1 MKRSFVL
8 KSGLV
13 GLVTSVIVMLVLFL
27 GRQFAGLP
35 FAPFDVFD
43 WMARVLPG
51 GLVIFSIET
60 MVKIINGLNLG
71 PTASTAKLA
80 EQSIAI
86 VQFLVLGLV
95 FGLAIA
101 LLSGK
106 NQKRA
111 TTIGLIGAAI
121 LWITA
126 ISVDGYLGFAPAG
139 PLASFVWLGVVL
151 LAWGWYLANWVKLL
165 GAESVTQPATSS
177 EPVPAAEPAA
187 GADIARRR
195 FLYLIGA
202 GGVGVMVLAT
212 GLVDIFKRATPAA
225 AVSPTQAGSAA
236 GATALPPTPAAVT
249 SAGALNSPS
258 VSALAARILPAPGT
272 RPEISAA
279 SDFYRIDINTIAPV
293 VDSSN
298 WKLNI
303 MGLVDK
309 PLNLGLDEIRARPSI
324 SEMVTMSCISNPVA
338 GSLIGTAR
346 WTGVPLKTI
355 LQEIGV
361 KPGANFISIQ
371 SIDQFYE
378 SLSLAEAMDDRTM
391 LVYDMDNAALT
402 PDHGFPLRIYI
413 PNHYGMKQPK
423 WITSMELTD
432 TDHSGYWVER
442 GWSQTAI
449 PQTTS
454 VIDTQ
459 NPAVDPATQTVPL
472 GGIAWAGA
480 RGIQKVEIQVDNNPW
495 TPVQLRTP
503 ALSPL
508 TWVQWRYDFPYKTG
522 RYQFSVRATD
532 GAGTLQSPVDMDV
545 FPDGATGL
553 DSVTLI
559 F

>member
-1 MKRSFVL
+1 MKRTFLL

-13 GLVTSVIVMLVLFL
+13 GLVTSVIVMLVLLL
-27 GRQFAGLP
+27 GRALAGLP

-60 MVKIINGLNLG
+60 MVKIINALNIG

-86 VQFLVLGLV
+86 VQFLVLGV
-95 FGLAIA
+95 IFGIVTA

-111 TTIGLIGAAI
+111 ATIGLIGAAI
-121 LWITA
+121 LWVTA
-126 ISVDGYLGFAPAG
+126 ISVDSYLGFAPAG
-139 PLASFVWLGVVL
+139 PIASFVWLGVVL
-151 LAWGWYLANWVKLL
+151 LAWGWYLGNWVKLL
-165 GAESVTQPATSS
+165 GGA
-177 EPVPAAEPAA
+177 PAAEEP
-187 GADIARRR
+187 DQQTNLARRR
-195 FLYLIGA
+195 FLYIMGA

-212 GLVDIFKRATPAA
+212 GLVDFFRRAVPATA
-225 AVSPTQAGSAA
+225 ASPTQASPVA
-236 GATALPPTPAAVT
+236 GAGAPAASVPAAVT
-249 SAGALNSPS
+249 STGALNSPS
-258 VSALAARILPAPGT
+258 DAALAARILQAPGT
-272 RPEISAA
+272 RPEITPV
-279 SDFYRIDINTIAPV
+279 DNFYRIDINTIAPV
-293 VDSSN
+293 VDASS
-298 WKLNI
+298 WKLNL

-309 PLNLGLDEIRARPSI
+309 PVNLGLDQIRSRPSI
-324 SEMVTMSCISNPVA
+324 SQMVTMSCISNPVA
-338 GSLIGTAR
+338 GDLIGTAR

-361 KPGANFISIQ
+361 KPGAKYIGIK
-371 SIDQFYE
+371 SIDEFYE
-378 SLSLAEAMDDRTM
+378 SLSLTEAMDDRTM
-391 LVYDMDNAALT
+391 LVYEMDNAPLT
-402 PDHGFPLRIYI
+402 ADHGFPLRIYI

-432 TDHSGYWVER
+432 QDPSGYWVDR
-442 GWSQTAI
+442 GWSLAAT

-454 VIDTQ
+454 VIDTTV
-459 NPAVDPATQTVPL
+459 PAVDPKTNTVPL

-522 RYQFSVRATD
+522 RYKFSVRATD
-532 GAGTLQSPVDMDV
+532 GTGAVQSPVDMDV
-545 FPDGATGL
+545 FPDGATGIN
-553 DSVTLI
+553 SITLL